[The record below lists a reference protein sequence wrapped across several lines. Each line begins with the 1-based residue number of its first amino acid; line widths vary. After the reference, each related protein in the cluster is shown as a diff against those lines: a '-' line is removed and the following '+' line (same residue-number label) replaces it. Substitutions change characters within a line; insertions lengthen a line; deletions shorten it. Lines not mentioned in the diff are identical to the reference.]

1 MLDILIDRRIKMV
14 KVYRTKRMLFLS
26 GRPERDTCINNEDI
40 INLKIALATAQ
51 SLEAFLLLV

>member
-1 MLDILIDRRIKMV
+1 MV